1 VASLARWCFRHRRLV
16 LLLWIVALVG
26 LGGISQVAGNDYKDA
41 FSLPGTD
48 SQKAID
54 ILQRDF
60 PAASGDSATIVLHS
74 RTGAPITDP
83 ALRAP
88 AARMLE
94 SLSHLPHVS
103 KVTSPYEAD
112 GASQISRDDRLTAF
126 ASVDFDQQGIDLP
139 KDDIQHFVDTARAAD
154 SASLQVE
161 ATGQVVAV
169 IEQQEQSYSELI
181 GIVAAAVILFLAFGS
196 LLAVTLPLITAIVA
210 LGVGSMLII
219 LFSHVITIAEFSPI
233 LATLIGLGVG
243 IDYALFIVNRHRI
256 GLRAGKSPEEA
267 AVTAVNTSGR
277 AVLFAGITVCI
288 ALLGMFALGVSF
300 LYGVAI
306 SAAVVVAMTMF
317 AAVTLLPALLGFYG
331 TRVLNRRDRRR
342 LAEEGPEHES
352 TSGVWWN
359 WAKRIERRP
368 RMFAVVSGVLI
379 LVVAIPFFS
388 LRLGSSDLGNG
399 DTSKTTKRGYDLL
412 ADGFG
417 PGFNGPFSLVAE
429 IRSPQDTTTFAA
441 VVKAARATPG
451 VASVSEPRP
460 SPNGH
465 ASIATLYPTTSPQAK
480 DTSTLLHRLR
490 DEVVPQADQSD
501 TGIYIGGITAVF
513 EDFSTTLSDKLPLF
527 IGVVVVLAFLLLVAV
542 FRSLLIPLTASVM
555 NLLAVGAAFGVVVA
569 VFQWGW
575 GSSAF
580 SITGGP
586 VEAFIPVILFAI
598 LFGLSMDYEVFLVS
612 RMHEEWMARRDNR
625 LAVSLGQ
632 AETGRVISA
641 AGGIM
646 TLVFASFILGDERV
660 IKLMGLG
667 LASAIV
673 IDAFIIRTVLVP
685 SLMHIFGR
693 ANWWVPSWL
702 DRILPRISVESSEE
716 IEEIRHTPLPAD
728 ANVGTAA
735 SFGGGHVHEVPG
747 QAHRDAGSP
756 RMGEP
761 SH

>member
-1 VASLARWCFRHRRLV
+1 MASLARWCFRHRRLV
-16 LLLWIVALVG
+16 LLLWIVALIG
-26 LGGISQVAGNDYKDA
+26 LGGISQAAGNDYKDA

-54 ILQRDF
+54 LLQRDF

-74 RTGAPITDP
+74 RTGAPLTDP
-83 ALRAP
+83 ALRGP
-88 AARMLE
+88 ATEMLDK
-94 SLSHLPHVS
+94 LATLPHVS
-103 KVTSPYEAD
+103 AVHSPFER
-112 GASQISRDDRLTAF
+112 GGETQISKSDGLTAF

-139 KDDIQHFVDTARAAD
+139 KDDIQTFVDTARSSD
-154 SASLQVE
+154 SSSLQVE
-161 ATGQVVAV
+161 ATGQLVAV

-196 LLAVTLPLITAIVA
+196 LLAVTLPLITAIIA

-331 TRVLNRRDRRR
+331 MRVLNRRDRRR
-342 LAEEGPEHES
+342 LAEDGPEHAS
-352 TSGVWWN
+352 TSGFWWN

-368 RMFAVVSGVLI
+368 QLFAVVSGVVI
-379 LVVAIPFFS
+379 LVIAVPFFS

-429 IRSPQDTTTFAA
+429 IRSPQDKATFDA
-441 VVKAARATPG
+441 VVRAARTTPG
-451 VASVSEPRP
+451 VASVSEPRE
-460 SPNGH
+460 SPKGQ
-465 ASIATLYPTTSPQAK
+465 AEIATLYPTTSPQAE
-480 DTSTLLHRLR
+480 DTSKLLHRLR
-490 DEVVPQADQSD
+490 DDVVPQANQTN
-501 TGIYIGGITAVF
+501 TGIYIGGITAIF
-513 EDFSTTLSDKLPLF
+513 EDFSSTLSDKLPLF

-555 NLLAVGAAFGVVVA
+555 NLLAVGASFGIVVA

-575 GSSAF
+575 GSSVF
-580 SITGGP
+580 SVTGGP

-612 RMHEEWMARRDNR
+612 RMHEEWTARRDNQ

-646 TLVFASFILGDERV
+646 TLVFASFILGDDRV

-685 SLMHIFGR
+685 SLMHVFGR

-702 DRILPRISVESSEE
+702 DRILPRISVEAAED

-728 ANVGTAA
+728 ALPAA
-735 SFGGGHVHEVPG
+735 AIPIGGGHVHEVPG
-747 QAHRDAGSP
+747 QAHHESDAP
-756 RMGEP
+756 RAGEP
-761 SH
+761 TH

>member
-1 VASLARWCFRHRRLV
+1 MASLARWCFRHRRLV
-16 LLLWIVALVG
+16 LLLWIVAIVG
-26 LGGISQVAGNDYKDA
+26 LGGISQAAGSDYKDA

-54 ILQRDF
+54 LLQRDF

-74 RTGAPITDP
+74 KNGTAITDP

-88 AARMLE
+88 ATEMLAK
-94 SLSHLPHVS
+94 LVKVPHVTD
-103 KVTSPYEAD
+103 VGSPYGPR
-112 GASQISRDDRLTAF
+112 GASQISKDGLTAF
-126 ASVDFDQQGIDLP
+126 ATVDFDQQGIDLA
-139 KDDIQHFVDTARAAD
+139 KDDIQRLVDTARGYD
-154 SASLQVE
+154 SNTLQVE
-161 ATGQVVAV
+161 ATGQVMS
-169 IEQQEQSYSELI
+169 ITEQAKQSYSELI
-181 GIVAAAVILFLAFGS
+181 GIVAAAIILFLAFGS

-210 LGVGSMLII
+210 LGVGSLLII
-219 LFSHVITIAEFSPI
+219 LLSHVLTIAEFSPV

-256 GLRAGKSPEEA
+256 GLRAGKSPEQA
-267 AVTAVNTSGR
+267 AITAVNTSGR

-306 SAAVVVAMTMF
+306 SAAVAVAMTMA

-331 TRVLNRRDRRR
+331 MRVLSKRDRRK
-342 LAEEGPEHES
+342 LADIGPEHENVA
-352 TSGVWWN
+352 GFWWR
-359 WAKRIERRP
+359 WAKGIERRP
-368 RMFAVVSGVLI
+368 RLFAVISGVVI
-379 LVVAIPFFS
+379 LVIAIPFFS

-399 DTSKTTKRGYDLL
+399 DPAKTTKRGYDLL

-417 PGFNGPFSLVAE
+417 PGFNGPFTIVAE
-429 IRSPQDTTTFAA
+429 IKSPQDTANLNA

-460 SPNGH
+460 SPNGQ
-465 ASIATLYPTTSPQAK
+465 ASIVSLYPTTSPQDEA
-480 DTSTLLHRLR
+480 TSKLLNKLR
-490 DEVVPQADQSD
+490 DDIVPQANQSG
-501 TGIYIGGITAVF
+501 TGIYVGGITAIF
-513 EDFSTTLSDKLPLF
+513 EDFSSTLSSKLPLF
-527 IGVVVVLAFLLLVAV
+527 IGIVVVLAFLLLVAV
-542 FRSLLIPLTASVM
+542 FRSLLVPLTASVM

-575 GSSAF
+575 GESLF
-580 SITGGP
+580 SISGGP

-612 RMHEEWMARRDNR
+612 RMHEEWTARRDNR

-632 AETGRVISA
+632 AETGWVISA
-641 AGGIM
+641 AGAIM

-673 IDAFIIRTVLVP
+673 IDAFIIRTILVP
-685 SLMHIFGR
+685 SLMHIFGKV
-693 ANWWVPSWL
+693 NWWVPAWL
-702 DRILPRISVESSEE
+702 DRILPRISVESADD
-716 IEEIRHTPLPAD
+716 IEELQHTPLPAD
-728 ANVGTAA
+728 ALSTAGQPAGT
-735 SFGGGHVHEVPG
+735 GGHVRQVPG
-747 QAHRDAGSP
+747 QQGREEDSP
-756 RMGEP
+756 RAEEP
-761 SH
+761 TH